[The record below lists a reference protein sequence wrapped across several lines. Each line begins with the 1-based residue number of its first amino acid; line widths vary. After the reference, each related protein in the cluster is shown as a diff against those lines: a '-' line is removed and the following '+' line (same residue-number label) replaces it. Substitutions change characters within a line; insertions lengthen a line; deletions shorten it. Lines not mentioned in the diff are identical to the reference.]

1 MSEKLDLS
9 LHSVHAS
16 DELTDISKQS
26 MINDCQF
33 AVQTA
38 AKSLWYLRCVTPHG
52 IYNDAVSHIFNV
64 CDFPCLN

>member
-1 MSEKLDLS
+1 MSEKLGLS
-9 LHSVHAS
+9 PHSIHAS

-38 AKSLWYLRCVTPHG
+38 AKSLLWYLRLLVFPVSPHVE
-52 IYNDAVSHIFNV
+52 YTMMQ
-64 CDFPCLN
+64 

>member
-1 MSEKLDLS
+1 MLETLGLS
-9 LHSVHAS
+9 LHSIHVS

-38 AKSLWYLRCVTPHG
+38 AKSLL
-52 IYNDAVSHIFNV
+52 
-64 CDFPCLN
+64 